1 MNEQRGAYFFSLL
14 QTCHAV
20 DLMLLAFSPPLDYP
34 ERAANSLILNN
45 KQIGE
50 SLLCENDGSTL
61 IYFTKEV
68 YTLETCIDKFNEGVY
83 I

>member
-1 MNEQRGAYFFSLL
+1 
-14 QTCHAV
+14 
-20 DLMLLAFSPPLDYP
+20 MLLISRSWLFLPLWTIQKGT
-34 ERAANSLILNN
+34 ANSLILNN

-61 IYFTKEV
+61 IYFIKEV

-83 I
+83 M